1 MLSTFRWPR
10 PSSCR
15 SRTEPPVSG
24 SCSVLWLNL
33 DPTPVVA
40 CGRILPLSGAWA
52 GPRKEAI
59 PHDSQKSAANED
71 KHLFFT
77 HLLFLWVLGRRG
89 GANSSRVKPF
99 AHSGKPAS
107 KDSKVPAADGSC
119 SSRWELAFFWCAF
132 ATWRCENTG
141 EKGSAEPPPS
151 RLAPP
156 GAVVG
161 QGDRGWVGTPRRAP
175 GPRPP
180 WSHVICGRPCSK
192 SQGLTKRD

>member
-1 MLSTFRWPR
+1 
-10 PSSCR
+10 
-15 SRTEPPVSG
+15 
-24 SCSVLWLNL
+24 VLWLNL

-141 EKGSAEPPPS
+141 EKGSAEPPLPAL
-151 RLAPP
+151 RRQALWWVRGIGGGWGPQDALPGLAPL
-156 GAVVG
+156 
-161 QGDRGWVGTPRRAP
+161 
-175 GPRPP
+175 GPM
-180 WSHVICGRPCSK
+180 
-192 SQGLTKRD
+192 